1 MENELKLGLYRH
13 FKGNNYE
20 VLAVAIHT
28 ETNEKMVV
36 YKALYGAGG
45 VFVRPLDMF
54 TETVEANGKRV
65 NRFTYIGEN

>member
-36 YKALYGAGG
+36 YKALYGDGG